1 LFKEIVSSNSK
12 DVPLKFKDYE
22 VFDIQG
28 HQTFE
33 KDLNLFESLF
43 SQHEKIQRES
53 IKIDQIYKE
62 CHKEIVE
69 KKRLEKMSEDSSREH
84 STDQKA
90 PPSKR
95 QSKSGDTPGSEPKK
109 RSNVRTPLA
118 RSNGQ
123 KSRIR
128 TKNGK
133 VVDPKKKKPTKTEET
148 HEPPKEN
155 VASFITSRSK
165 KDPDSLNYNLR
176 GEIKQNSKLEF
187 DKKIYETNNPKRNKD
202 RSTIEAPR
210 TAEEYYLVIA
220 SYI

>member
-1 LFKEIVSSNSK
+1 
-12 DVPLKFKDYE
+12 VPLKFKDYE
-22 VFDIQG
+22 VFDILG

-43 SQHEKIQRES
+43 SENEKIQKES
-53 IKIDQIYKE
+53 IRIDQFYKE

-69 KKRLEKMSEDSSREH
+69 KKRLEKSSEENSREP
-84 STDQKA
+84 STDQKV
-90 PPSKR
+90 PPAKR
-95 QSKSGDTPGSEPKK
+95 QSKSGENSNSEPKK
-109 RSNVRTPLA
+109 RSNPRPLLG
-118 RSNGQ
+118 RSNSQ
-123 KSRIR
+123 KNRLR

-133 VVDPKKKKPTKTEET
+133 PVDPKKKKPSKPEET

-187 DKKIYETNNPKRNKD
+187 DKKIYESNNPKRNRDKN
-202 RSTIEAPR
+202 TIEAPR
-210 TAEEYYLVIA
+210 TAEEYTLSLRFIP
-220 SYI
+220 